1 MGTLITTLSSAAPR
15 MTPGERRLA
24 QRLQQK
30 LDADY
35 LVWFDVPVGPMR
47 THPDFVVLHP
57 SRGVLIL
64 EVKDWAL
71 PSSNGSIGRCG
82 TSSRTGDTSG

>member
-64 EVKDWAL
+64 EVKD
-71 PSSNGSIGRCG
+71 
-82 TSSRTGDTSG
+82 